1 MPTRF
6 GDLVHVPEAVAR
18 DIASFV
24 VECREHRKR
33 LSYKPTPKIVVNL
46 KGDVPSWSESAEFLM
61 GLSAATRRYE
71 RKYHL
76 NVQLEVEDL
85 ESRKTMR
92 TIDTWNAMLEHQGR
106 DELRVIGDAEWKT
119 DWEVGHVCADS

>member
-1 MPTRF
+1 
-6 GDLVHVPEAVAR
+6 
-18 DIASFV
+18 
-24 VECREHRKR
+24 
-33 LSYKPTPKIVVNL
+33 
-46 KGDVPSWSESAEFLM
+46 M